1 MFVSIGLSSSAC
13 TPKNTNQKTFEQE
26 TEIRKPANSKDQES
40 EKISV
45 GAERTELYLSKLQG
59 KKVAVVGNQTSV
71 IGSTHLVDS
80 LQKLGINIVKAF
92 SPEHGF
98 RGVADAGEKVNS
110 SVDAKTGIPIV
121 SLYGSN
127 KKPTQEQLKGIEVIV
142 FDIQDVGVRFYTYIS
157 TLHYVM
163 EAAAE
168 AKIPVIILDRPNPN
182 GHYVDG
188 PVLESTYKSFIGMH
202 NVPIVYGMTI
212 GEYGQMINGE
222 GWLSGELVCELSV
235 IPLKNYTH
243 QSQYSLPIP
252 PSPNLKSDKAIN
264 LYPSLCLFEG
274 TVVSVGRG
282 TETPFEIYG
291 HPDFP
296 KTDFSFTP
304 KPMEGAKSPMLMN
317 KLCNG
322 YNLENEERLTSLNL
336 SYFIQ
341 AHKLLGMEK
350 LLSNGKFFNQLAGNS
365 KLIEQ
370 IKAKVPEAEIRAS
383 WKAELDAFMVVRGKY
398 LVYE

>member
-1 MFVSIGLSSSAC
+1 MFVGIGLSSCAC
-13 TPKNTNQKTFEQE
+13 TPKNTNQTTFEQQAE
-26 TEIRKPANSKDQES
+26 NQKPANSKDNES

-45 GAERTELYLSKLQG
+45 GAERSELYLSKLQG

-235 IPLKNYTH
+235 IPIKNYTH

-341 AHKLLGMEK
+341 AHKLLGIEK

-370 IKAKVPEAEIRAS
+370 IKANVPEAEIRAS
-383 WKAELDAFMVVRGKY
+383 WKKELEEFKVVRGKY

>member
-1 MFVSIGLSSSAC
+1 MGLSCVAC
-13 TPKNTNQKTFEQE
+13 APKTSDSNLVQLSKDAK
-26 TEIRKPANSKDQES
+26 EIRNSIAKSD
-40 EKISV
+40 EKILA
-45 GAERTELYLSKLQG
+45 GADQTELYISKLVG
-59 KKVAVVGNQTSV
+59 KKVVVVGNQTSV
-71 IGSTHLVDS
+71 IGQSHLVDS

-110 SVDAKTGIPIV
+110 SVDSKTGIPIV

-127 KKPTQEQLKGIEVIV
+127 KKPTQEQLKGVEIIV
-142 FDIQDVGVRFYTYIS
+142 FDVQDVGVRFYTYIS

-188 PVLESTYKSFIGMH
+188 PVLESAYKSFIGMH
-202 NVPIVYGMTI
+202 KVPVVYGMTI

-222 GWLSGELVCELSV
+222 GWLSGSLVCDLSV

-243 QSQYSLPIP
+243 QSSYSLSIA
-252 PSPNLKSDKAIN
+252 PSPNLKTDEAIN

-304 KPMEGAKSPMLMN
+304 KPMEGAKSPLLMN

-322 YNLENEERLTSLNL
+322 YNLHQSKNL
-336 SYFIQ
+336 ASFNLEYIIQ
-341 AHKLLGMEK
+341 ANKLLGSEK
-350 LLSNGKFFNQLAGNS
+350 LFSNSKFFNLLAGNS
-365 KLIEQ
+365 VLIEQ
-370 IKAKVPEAEIRAS
+370 IKKKVPESEIRKS
-383 WKAELDAFMVVRGKY
+383 WEKGLAEFELVREKY
-398 LVYE
+398 LIYE